1 MLTTQQLEANK
12 QKFIDTNNKYE
23 IFTPELLDF
32 LGDGFYISP
41 ASPTLEMYGCFPGGL
56 LNHLIKACKYAVQ
69 INDLLPET
77 IKQNKESIIKCA
89 FLSQIG
95 KVFLFKPNPREW
107 HRKNLGKM
115 YEFTDDLVSLKT
127 GERSVYYAIN
137 HGVKLKENEF
147 QAIVNL
153 DKDETD
159 KQAKY
164 YSEALTNIVKQG
176 IELAIID
183 EKEHGKRRD

>member
-1 MLTTQQLEANK
+1 MLSTQQLEANK
-12 QKFIDTNNKYE
+12 QKFLDTNEKYG
-23 IFTPELLDF
+23 IFTPELLNF
-32 LGDGFYISP
+32 LGDGFYSAP
-41 ASPTLEMYGCFPGGL
+41 ASPMLDMYGCFPGGL
-56 LNHLIKACKYAVQ
+56 LNHLIKACKYAVL
-69 INDLLPET
+69 INDLFPEP
-77 IKQNKESIIKCA
+77 IRQKKDSIIKCVL
-89 FLSQIG
+89 LSQIG
-95 KVFLFKPNPREW
+95 KVFLFKPNPSEW

-127 GERSVYYAIN
+127 GERSAYYAIN

-164 YSEALTNIVKQG
+164 YSEPLTSIVKQG

-183 EKEHGKRRD
+183 EKEHGKRKD

>member
-1 MLTTQQLEANK
+1 MLSTQQLESNK
-12 QKFIDTNNKYE
+12 QKFLETNEKYD

-32 LGDGFYISP
+32 LGDELYIAP
-41 ASPTLEMYGCFPGGL
+41 ASPMLDMFGCYPGGL
-56 LNHLIKACKYAVQ
+56 LNHLIKSCKYSIQ

-77 IKQNKESIIKCA
+77 IKQNKESIIKCV

-95 KVFLFKPNPREW
+95 KVFLFKPNPSEW

-115 YEFTDDLVSLKT
+115 YEFNDEMVSLKT

-137 HGVKLKENEF
+137 HGVKLKETEF

-159 KQAKY
+159 KQSKY

-183 EKEHGKRRD
+183 EKEHGKRGN

>member
-1 MLTTQQLEANK
+1 MLSTQQLESNK
-12 QKFIDTNNKYE
+12 QKFLETNEKYD

-32 LGDGFYISP
+32 LGDELYIAP
-41 ASPTLEMYGCFPGGL
+41 ASPMLDMFGCYPGGL
-56 LNHLIKACKYAVQ
+56 LNHLIKACKYSIQ
-69 INDLLPET
+69 INDLLPEA
-77 IKQNKESIIKCA
+77 IKQNKESIIKCV

-95 KVFLFKPNPREW
+95 KVFVFKPNPSEW

-115 YEFTDDLVSLKT
+115 YEFNDEMVSLRT
-127 GERSVYYAIN
+127 GERSAYYAIN
-137 HGVKLKENEF
+137 HGVKLKETEF

-164 YSEALTNIVKQG
+164 YSESLTNIVKQG

-183 EKEHGKRRD
+183 EKEHGKRRN